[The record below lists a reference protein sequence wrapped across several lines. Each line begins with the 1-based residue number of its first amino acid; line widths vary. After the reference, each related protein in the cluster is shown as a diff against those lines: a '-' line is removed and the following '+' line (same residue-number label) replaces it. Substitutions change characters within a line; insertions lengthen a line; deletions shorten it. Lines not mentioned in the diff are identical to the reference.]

1 MELKNKVALITGA
14 TAGIGREAA
23 KLLAAEGAEIIVTGR
38 HAERGLAT
46 VEDIIEGGGAA
57 RFIQAD
63 LADLASLRR
72 LAREAGEVDI
82 LVNNAAAFPMGPA
95 LSVGVEEFDAALATN
110 IRAPYFLTAALA
122 PAMIAKGSGSIINIT
137 TTMAAY
143 VGMPGTSAYGATKAA
158 LSSLTRTWAAEFS
171 MAGIRVNSIS
181 PGPTRTDTVVAA
193 MGDAA
198 AEQVGKTTLLG
209 RQASPREIAEVIF
222 FLASDRSS
230 YITGATIAVDAGRTA
245 I

>member
-38 HAERGLAT
+38 NAERGVST
-46 VEDIIEGGGAA
+46 VEDIIEGGSAA
-57 RFIQAD
+57 RFMQAD
-63 LADLASLRR
+63 LNDLASLRR

-95 LSVGVEEFDAALATN
+95 LSIGVEEFDAALATN

-137 TTMAAY
+137 TMAAY

-171 MAGIRVNSIS
+171 TAGIRVNSIS

-209 RQASPREIAEVIF
+209 RQASPREIAEVIL

>member
-23 KLLAAEGAEIIVTGR
+23 MLLAAEGAEVIVTGR
-38 HAERGLAT
+38 HPERGAAT
-46 VEDIIEGGGAA
+46 VGTIAAGGGVA
-57 RFIQAD
+57 RFVQAD
-63 LADLASLRR
+63 LADLTSLRG
-72 LAREAGEVDI
+72 LAQEAGEVDI

-95 LSVGVEEFDAALATN
+95 LSVDAETFDAALATN
-110 IRAPYFLTAALA
+110 IRAPYFLTMALM
-122 PAMIAKGSGSIINIT
+122 PAMIAKGSGSIVNI

-143 VGMPGTSAYGATKAA
+143 VGMPGTSAYAATKAA

-171 MAGIRVNSIS
+171 TAGVRVNTLS
-181 PGPTRTDTVVAA
+181 PGPTRTDTVIAA
-193 MGDAA
+193 MGEES
-198 AEQVGKTTLLG
+198 AEQVGRTTLLG
-209 RQASPREIAEVIF
+209 RQASPREIAEVIL

>member
-23 KLLAAEGAEIIVTGR
+23 ELLASEGAEIIVTGR
-38 HAERGLAT
+38 HTERGAAT
-46 VEDIIEGGGAA
+46 VEAIIEGGGAA
-57 RFIQAD
+57 RFVKAD
-63 LADLASLRR
+63 LADLASLRQ
-72 LAREAGEVDI
+72 LARDAGEVDI

-122 PAMIAKGSGSIINIT
+122 PAMIAKGSGSIVNV

-158 LSSLTRTWAAEFS
+158 LGSLTRTWAAEFGT
-171 MAGIRVNSIS
+171 AGVRVNTLS

-193 MGDAA
+193 MGEAA
-198 AEQVGKTTLLG
+198 AEGVGKTTLLG
-209 RQASPREIAEVIF
+209 RQASPREIAEVIL

-230 YITGATIAVDAGRTA
+230 YITGATIAADAGRTA

>member
-1 MELKNKVALITGA
+1 V
-14 TAGIGREAA
+14 
-23 KLLAAEGAEIIVTGR
+23 
-38 HAERGLAT
+38 
-46 VEDIIEGGGAA
+46 
-57 RFIQAD
+57 QAD
-63 LADLASLRR
+63 LADLASLRQ

-95 LSVGVEEFDAALATN
+95 LSVGVEAFDAALATN

-122 PAMIAKGSGSIINIT
+122 PAMVAKGSGSIVNI

-143 VGMPGTSAYGATKAA
+143 VGMPGTSAYAATKAA

-171 MAGIRVNSIS
+171 TAGVRVNTLS

-209 RQASPREIAEVIF
+209 RQASPREIAEVIL

>member
-1 MELKNKVALITGA
+1 MELKNKIALITGA

-23 KLLAAEGAEIIVTGR
+23 TLLAAEGAEVVVTGR
-38 HAERGLAT
+38 HVKRGDAT
-46 VEDIIEGGGAA
+46 VQEITDGGGAA
-57 RFIQAD
+57 RFVQAD
-63 LADLASLRR
+63 LTDVGSVRQLAQD
-72 LAREAGEVDI
+72 AGEVDI

-95 LSVGVEEFDAALATN
+95 LAVGVDAFDTALATN

-122 PAMIAKGSGSIINIT
+122 PAMIAKGHGSIINI

-171 MAGIRVNSIS
+171 PAGVRVNTLS

-193 MGDAA
+193 MGEAA
-198 AEQVGKTTLLG
+198 AEQVGQTTLLG
-209 RQASPREIAEVIF
+209 REASPREIANVIL